1 MGEVMTDFAT
11 SKFYTYRG
19 PSEYLDRQAIV
30 FNLYLDPEGRRADFY
45 RDAVLEQFPELEES
59 YPERVVDLFA
69 TVLLQVLKMEIDL
82 YVNRFDISRDGEE
95 WVVAIEFL
103 DEEIARDAIEL
114 VADWFTAITEGRTF
128 DFAAEFETLQ
138 EDFDATLYGGPTIYS
153 LIEAGLKRDIP
164 VMYLY
169 EENQFMWG
177 YGRRQLRG
185 RSTTFHTDGI
195 KDTEFT
201 MYKDMVKD
209 FLLMCGF
216 PTPQG
221 RNCFTV
227 EEALEACTELGF
239 PVVVKPVA
247 GHKGQGVVT
256 NITSSAQVDQAFGEI
271 AGSAREG
278 GVAFDG
284 AIVEQQV
291 EGTDHRLLAVNG
303 RFAAALERVPA
314 YVDGDGRSTIADLI
328 EIENATEARLD
339 NARSP
344 LCKIRIDDDLTEYLA
359 LQDRS
364 LSSVPR
370 DGERVFLRRVANI
383 SAGGVSINVSDT
395 IHPKNAKMVEDI
407 AKFFDVTCL
416 GIDVLAR
423 DITEPWTDGDFGI
436 IEINAGPG
444 VFMHLAPA
452 IGGSVDVPGLIMRA
466 HFPEPGSERVP
477 IITGNR
483 LTTELCTALVERI
496 AAIDS
501 SFEVGCL
508 SDDGVFFDGQY
519 FHNNPDHDQNVKILL
534 RNPRL
539 GFALIQHTKDDIY
552 DYGTIHQSADV
563 VVLDHPEGSEEVLAR
578 DLLPHG
584 HLIRVTDE
592 AVIVEHGG
600 VEVASHGIG
609 DGRDSV
615 SVLVEAIEPLLD
627 GLIRR
632 YA

>member
-1 MGEVMTDFAT
+1 MTDFAT

-30 FNLYLDPEGRRADFY
+30 FNLCLDPEGRRADLY
-45 RDAVLEQFPELEES
+45 RDAILEHFPELDAS
-59 YPERVVDLFA
+59 YPDRVVDLFVA
-69 TVLLQVLKMEIDL
+69 VLLRVLKMDIDL
-82 YVNRFDISRDGEE
+82 YINRYDISRDGDE
-95 WVVAIEFL
+95 WVVAVEFL

-114 VADWFTAITEGRTF
+114 VADWFAALNEGREL
-128 DFAAEFETLQ
+128 DLASELETLQ

-221 RNCFTV
+221 RSCFTV
-227 EEALEACTELGF
+227 EEALDACAELGF

-256 NITSSAQVDQAFGEI
+256 NITSSAQVEAAFNEI
-271 AGSAREG
+271 VVSAREA

-291 EGTDHRLLAVNG
+291 EGTDHRLLAVDG
-303 RFAAALERVPA
+303 QFAAALERVPA
-314 YVDGDGRSTIADLI
+314 YVDGDGRSTIAELI

-344 LCKIRIDDDLTEYLA
+344 LCKIRVDDDLTDYLA

-370 DGERVFLRRVANI
+370 DGERVLLRRVANI
-383 SAGGVSINVSDT
+383 SAGGVSINVTDS
-395 IHPKNAKMVEDI
+395 IHPKNAKMAEDI
-407 AKFFDVTCL
+407 AKFFNVACL

-423 DITEPWTDGDFGI
+423 DISQPWTDGDFGI

-452 IGGSVDVPGLIMRA
+452 IGGSVDVPGRIIRS

-483 LTTELCTALVERI
+483 LTTELCTALVERV
-496 AAIDS
+496 AGIDGS
-501 SFEVGCL
+501 YEVGCL
-508 SDDGVFFDGQY
+508 SDDGVFFNGQY
-519 FHNNPDHDQNVKILL
+519 FHNNPEHDQNVKVLL

-539 GFALIQHTKDDIY
+539 GFAVIQHTKDDIY
-552 DYGTIHQSADV
+552 DYGTIHQGADV
-563 VVLDHPEGSEEVLAR
+563 VILDHPEGSEEILAR

-584 HLIRVTDE
+584 HLIWITDDAVT
-592 AVIVEHGG
+592 VQHGG
-600 VEVASHGIG
+600 AEVASHAIG
-609 DGRDSV
+609 DGRDRE
-615 SVLVEAIEPLLD
+615 SVLVEALEPLLE
-627 GLIRR
+627 GLIQR

>member
-1 MGEVMTDFAT
+1 MTDFAT

-30 FNLYLDPEGRRADFY
+30 FNLYLDPDGRRADFY
-45 RDAVLEQFPELEES
+45 REAVLEQFPELEAS
-59 YPERVVDLFA
+59 YPDRVVDLFA
-69 TVLLQVLKMEIDL
+69 VVLLQVLKMDIDV
-82 YVNRFDISRDGEE
+82 YVNRYDITRDDDE

-103 DEEIARDAIEL
+103 DEEIARDAVEL
-114 VADWFTAITEGRTF
+114 VADWFAALNAGRTF
-128 DFAAEFETLQ
+128 DFASEFEALQ

-153 LIEAGLKRDIP
+153 LIEAGLRRDIP

-177 YGRRQLRG
+177 YGCRQLRG

-209 FLLMCGF
+209 FLVMCGF
-216 PTPQG
+216 PTPLG

-227 EEALEACTELGF
+227 EEALDACADVGF

-256 NITSSAQVDQAFGEI
+256 NITSSDQVESAFAQIVA
-271 AGSAREG
+271 SARESG
-278 GVAFDG
+278 LAFDG

-291 EGTDHRLLAVNG
+291 EGTDHRLLAVDG

-314 YVDGDGRSTIADLI
+314 FVDGDGRSTIAELI

-344 LCKIRIDDDLTEYLA
+344 LCKVRIDRDLEDYLA
-359 LQDRS
+359 LQGRS
-364 LSSVPR
+364 LGSVLSS
-370 DGERVFLRRVANI
+370 GERVFLRRVANI
-383 SAGGVSINVSDT
+383 SAGGVSINVTDS
-395 IHPKNAKMVEDI
+395 IHPKNAKLVEDI
-407 AKFFDVTCL
+407 AKFFNVSCL
-416 GIDVLAR
+416 GIDVLAK
-423 DITEPWTDGDFGI
+423 DISQPWTDGDFGI

-452 IGGSVDVPGLIMRA
+452 LGGSVDVPGLIIRS

-477 IITGNR
+477 IVTGNR
-483 LTTELCTALVERI
+483 FTTELCTSLVERI
-496 AAIDS
+496 KAIDG

-508 SDDGVFFDGQY
+508 TDDGVFFDGQY
-519 FHNNPDHDQNVKILL
+519 FHNNPDHAQNVKIIL

-539 GFALIQHTKDDIY
+539 GFAVIQHTKDDIY
-552 DYGTIHQSADV
+552 DYGTVHQGADV
-563 VVLDHPEGSEEVLAR
+563 VVLDHPEGSESILAR

-584 HLIRVTDE
+584 HVLWVTDD
-592 AVIVEHGG
+592 AVSVQHGG
-600 VEVASHGIG
+600 VEVASHAIG
-609 DGRDSV
+609 DGRDLE
-615 SVLVEAIEPLLD
+615 SVLFEALEPLLD
-627 GLIRR
+627 GLIQR
-632 YA
+632 YAAG